1 MIQFDLPK
9 EQSSIIKVI
18 GVGGG
23 GSNAVNHMF
32 GQNIEGVNFIIC
44 NTDAQAIALSKVPN
58 KVQLGPHLTQGL
70 GAGANPSIGRQAT
83 EESLEEI
90 KRILEVN
97 TKMAFITAGMG
108 GGTGTGGAP
117 IIAQICK
124 ELGILTVGI
133 VTTPFAYEGKK
144 RLQQAEAG
152 INLLKENVD
161 TLLVISND
169 KLRHQF
175 GNLKMKEAFGRADNV
190 LATAAKCITDVIN
203 STGQINVDF
212 ADVCTVMKDG
222 GVAILGSAAASGE
235 NRAQTAIENALTSPL
250 LNDCEIKGAK
260 WILININSAEG
271 EHEFSM
277 DEVEIIQNH
286 LLSQAGE
293 DTDVILG
300 LGYDNSLGS
309 DIGIT
314 LIATGFEQKDPFAK
328 EAKEDNTEAKDKVV
342 LHLDLPKATPVA
354 IPVTKE
360 IVIENI
366 VEERILTPL
375 VIEQQPEV
383 VIQEPVVEAV
393 SAITESVPPASDPMM
408 PTLKII
414 EEQKVETET
423 IVVAYQE
430 EVAEEPKVFFEIS
443 SSADQI
449 PTTTFHFAE
458 VNDIIE
464 SSNIVTITVA
474 KEEKNE
480 QKVQQESENKSNLSS
495 GGFLTK
501 PTQIY
506 AEERPVIQ
514 ESNTTD
520 ESLLVKQSIQEDE
533 PAVELQLVV
542 KESTNAAEEPVAQPT
557 QPIMKSSVEEPALQ
571 DETEELRRRA
581 NERLAKLRNLSFNV
595 NAADPNNE
603 YETVPAYLRRNMEMQ
618 VQLAEVENFYS
629 NYTVKPTENNQAEIS
644 TINTFLDGKKPD

>member
-1 MIQFDLPK
+1 
-9 EQSSIIKVI
+9 
-18 GVGGG
+18 
-23 GSNAVNHMF
+23 
-32 GQNIEGVNFIIC
+32 
-44 NTDAQAIALSKVPN
+44 
-58 KVQLGPHLTQGL
+58 
-70 GAGANPSIGRQAT
+70 
-83 EESLEEI
+83 
-90 KRILEVN
+90 
-97 TKMAFITAGMG
+97 MAFITAGMG

-144 RLQQAEAG
+144 RLQQAQEG

-271 EHEFSM
+271 DHEFSM

-328 EAKEDNTEAKDKVV
+328 EAKQENIEDKDKVV

-375 VIEQQPEV
+375 VVEQQNQ
-383 VIQEPVVEAV
+383 IVEHNTV
-393 SAITESVPPASDPMM
+393 DHSNSPASSIH
-408 PTLKII
+408 LSGK
-414 EEQKVETET
+414 
-423 IVVAYQE
+423 
-430 EVAEEPKVFFEIS
+430 
-443 SSADQI
+443 
-449 PTTTFHFAE
+449 
-458 VNDIIE
+458 
-464 SSNIVTITVA
+464 NIVEV
-474 KEEKNE
+474 
-480 QKVQQESENKSNLSS
+480 
-495 GGFLTK
+495 LT
-501 PTQIY
+501 
-506 AEERPVIQ
+506 
-514 ESNTTD
+514 
-520 ESLLVKQSIQEDE
+520 
-533 PAVELQLVV
+533 
-542 KESTNAAEEPVAQPT
+542 
-557 QPIMKSSVEEPALQ
+557 
-571 DETEELRRRA
+571 
-581 NERLAKLRNLSFNV
+581 
-595 NAADPNNE
+595 
-603 YETVPAYLRRNMEMQ
+603 
-618 VQLAEVENFYS
+618 
-629 NYTVKPTENNQAEIS
+629 
-644 TINTFLDGKKPD
+644 